1 MYARLL
7 LFTLGPGN
15 RSTAEKL
22 AEQFVPVLKAR
33 KGFQRVTFF
42 GDDTT
47 GEYGAFVLWGSKE
60 DAEAA
65 REAIFPVFEKAVSG
79 MLKGPPPTH
88 PLYEVVVEV
97 KA

>member
-7 LFTLGPGN
+7 LFKLGPGN

-22 AEQFVPVLKAR
+22 AAQFAPAIRSR
-33 KGFQRVTFF
+33 KGFKSVMFF

-47 GEYGAFVLWGSKE
+47 GEYGSFVLWESKE

-65 REAIFPVFEKAVSG
+65 REAIFPVFEKAMSG
-79 MLKGPPPTH
+79 MLKGPPTH
-88 PLYEVVVEV
+88 PLYEVIKV
-97 KA
+97 KT

>member
-22 AEQFVPVLKAR
+22 VEQFAPVLKAR
-33 KGFQRVTFF
+33 KGFQSATFF

-47 GEYGAFVLWGSKE
+47 GEYGTFVLWASKE

-65 REAIFPVFEKAVSG
+65 REAVFPQLEKALSG
-79 MLKGPPPTH
+79 MLKAAPIPH
-88 PLYEVVVEV
+88 PLYEVMVEV